1 MALTASARIKLLTVV
16 ANHLT
21 AEEWPIIDLTL
32 SQFGLPT
39 ADSWSGTKNG
49 YIIQM
54 AKDAD
59 DETVTGLA
67 EHCGIPVEHG
77 VVQPNV
83 QAVFWKAD
91 YFRLFLSHLATH
103 KKFTSELQQA
113 LERYGITAFVAH
125 KDINPT
131 AEWQNEIELALSTCD
146 ALVALLHP
154 GFHES
159 KWTDQEIGFVMGRA
173 MPVFSVT
180 LGETPY
186 GFIGKTQAFNGTGK
200 TAGVVAR
207 EIFDA
212 LRKNKQTQ
220 DKMAEIVVTLFE
232 NSESFD
238 AAKARMNYLEEL
250 TVWKP
255 GFAKRINEAAENNG
269 QISSAWSVPERV
281 TALLKSKGKKADKS
295 EDDEIPF

>member
-1 MALTASARIKLLTVV
+1 MALTASARIKLLTAV
-16 ANHLT
+16 ANHLS
-21 AEEWPIIDLTL
+21 AEEWSIIDLTL
-32 SQFGLPT
+32 SQFGLLIST
-39 ADSWSGTKNG
+39 SWSGSKND

-54 AKDAD
+54 AKEAD
-59 DETVTGLA
+59 DATLIGLA

-83 QAVFWKAD
+83 QATFWKPD
-91 YFRLFLSHLATH
+91 HFRLFLSHLAAH
-103 KKFTSELQQA
+103 KKFAGELQQA
-113 LERYGITAFVAH
+113 LERYGVTAFVAH

-131 AEWQNEIELALSTCD
+131 AEWQNEIELGLSTCD

-159 KWTDQEIGFVMGRA
+159 KWTDQEIGFVMGRP

-200 TAGVVAR
+200 TPVALAR

-220 DKMAEIVVTLFE
+220 DKMAEILITLFE
-232 NSESFD
+232 NSDSFD
-238 AAKARMNYLEEL
+238 AAKNRMTYLDEL

-255 GFAKRINEAAENNG
+255 GFAKRIKEAAENNS
-269 QISSAWSVPERV
+269 QISSAWGVPGRV
-281 TALLKSKGKKADKS
+281 TAFLKKKGEMIDES
-295 EDDEIPF
+295 DDEVSF

>member
-1 MALTASARIKLLTVV
+1 MALTASARIKLLAAV
-16 ANHLT
+16 ANHLA

-32 SQFGLPT
+32 DQFSLPT
-39 ADSWSGTKNG
+39 TDTWSGTKGG

-54 AKDAD
+54 AKNAD
-59 DETVTGLA
+59 DDTVTGLA

-77 VVQPNV
+77 VMQPNI
-83 QAVFWKAD
+83 QAAFWKSD
-91 YFRLFLSHLATH
+91 HFRLFLSHLAAH
-103 KKFTSELQQA
+103 KKFSGELQQA
-113 LERYGITAFVAH
+113 LEHYGISAFVAH
-125 KDINPT
+125 NDINPT

-200 TAGVVAR
+200 TAIALAR

-232 NSESFD
+232 NSGSFD
-238 AAKARMNYLEEL
+238 AAKARMGLLEEL

-255 GFAKRINEAAENNG
+255 GFAKRIKEANKNNG
-269 QISSAWSVPERV
+269 QISSAWRVPERV
-281 TALLKSKGKKADKS
+281 TALLKKKGEMVDKS
-295 EDDEIPF
+295 EDEIPF

>member
-1 MALTASARIKLLTVV
+1 MTLTASARVKLLTSA
-16 ANHLT
+16 ANHL
-21 AEEWPIIDLTL
+21 AVEEWPIIDLTL

-39 ADSWSGTKNG
+39 METWSGSKSG
-49 YIIQM
+49 YIIQN

-59 DETVTGLA
+59 DETIKGLA

-77 VVQPNV
+77 IVQPNI
-83 QAVFWKAD
+83 QAAFWKAD
-91 YFRLFLSHLATH
+91 HFRLFLSHLATH
-103 KKFTSELQQA
+103 KGFTSQLQQA
-113 LERYGITAFVAH
+113 LENYGISGFVAH

-131 AEWQNEIELALSTCD
+131 TQWQNEIELALSTCD

-173 MPVFSVT
+173 VPVFSIT

-186 GFIGKTQAFNGTGK
+186 GFIGKTQAFNGSGK
-200 TAGVVAR
+200 TPETLAR

-212 LRKNKQTQ
+212 LRNNKQTQ
-220 DKMAEIVVTLFE
+220 DRMADVIVTLFE
-232 NSESFD
+232 NSTSFD
-238 AAKARMNYLEEL
+238 SAKTRMNYLEQL

-255 GFAKRINEAAENNG
+255 GFAKRIRDAAENNG
-269 QISSAWSVPERV
+269 QISSAWSVPSRV
-281 TALLKSKGKKADKS
+281 KALLKGHGEHFEDS
-295 EDDEIPF
+295 DDEIPF

>member
-1 MALTASARIKLLTVV
+1 MALTASVRIKLLTAV
-16 ANHLT
+16 AHHLA

-39 ADSWSGTKNG
+39 SDTWSGTKEG

-54 AKDAD
+54 SKDTD
-59 DETVTGLA
+59 DDTVSGLA

-77 VVQPNV
+77 IVQANV
-83 QAVFWKAD
+83 QAPFWKPD
-91 YFRLFLSHLATH
+91 FFRLFLSHLATNR
-103 KKFTSELQQA
+103 KFAGELQQA
-113 LERYGITAFVAH
+113 LETYGIAAFVAH
-125 KDINPT
+125 SDIHPT

-146 ALVALLHP
+146 ALLALLHP

-159 KWTDQEIGFVMGRA
+159 NWTDQEIGFVMGRS

-180 LGETPY
+180 LGQTPY

-200 TAGVVAR
+200 TPVALAL
-207 EIFDA
+207 EVFDA

-220 DKMAEIVVTLFE
+220 DKMSEIVVSLFE
-232 NSESFD
+232 NSPSFD
-238 AAKARMNYLEEL
+238 AAKTRITYLEGL
-250 TVWKP
+250 TTWKP
-255 GFAKRINEAAENNG
+255 GFSKRIKAAAENNG

-281 TALLKSKGKKADKS
+281 AALLKKRGEKVDKS
-295 EDDEIPF
+295 DDEIPF